1 MSTHTAPA
9 LEFDQA
15 DRMRKA
21 RESAGLSQTE
31 MAQRLTIAR
40 SSVVNYER
48 RHTHPLP
55 AIRKAWAEAC
65 GVDDDWITG
74 VNRIRQYD
82 PYDRCDLPRIRPPTL
97 QAA

>member
-1 MSTHTAPA
+1 M
-9 LEFDQA
+9 A

-21 RESAGLSQTE
+21 RELAGYSQTE
-31 MAQRLTIAR
+31 LARRLSIAR
-40 SSVVNYER
+40 QSVSNYEQ
-48 RHTHPLP
+48 RHTQPLP

-74 VNRIRQYD
+74 VNHVRQYD
-82 PYDRCDLPRIRPPTL
+82 PARSCDLPRIRPPTL